1 MKQLFI
7 YKTPTGSVPYRDYLD
22 SLRDRRAAAKIRI
35 RVTRAQMGNFGDHRS
50 VGRGV
55 VELRIDFGP
64 GYRLYVAPYGNE
76 IIVLLCAGDKSTQ
89 DRDIMDAH
97 GYWDEFKGTL

>member
-1 MKQLFI
+1 
-7 YKTPTGSVPYRDYLD
+7 
-22 SLRDRRAAAKIRI
+22 
-35 RVTRAQMGNFGDHRS
+35 MGNFGDHRS

>member
-1 MKQLFI
+1 MKQLLI
-7 YKTPTGSVPYRDYLD
+7 YRTAAGNVPYRDYLD
-22 SLRDRRAAAKIRI
+22 SLEDRRGAAKIKI

-50 VGRGV
+50 VGHGV

-64 GYRLYVAPYGNE
+64 GYRAYIASYGND

-89 DRDIMDAH
+89 DRDINKAH
-97 GYWDEFKGTL
+97 GYWEEFKTTL